1 MKKITS
7 LFQDKLFI
15 IFLIFVFLFY
25 IIFYQY
31 ISLGT
36 KKEIYDTL
44 SKPIVFVTVLCLLM
58 FILYNHL
65 TIGIILIL
73 AFLLSLTYGDTQK
86 RQQDALKARKEQKK
100 QQQQQQQQQ
109 QHNSNNLFN
118 INKQDK
124 HYDIQINKDFVTDAY
139 NNKIYKNGGG
149 GNGPNDEGFTD
160 FIGDTIKGLT
170 NQLREGIKAN
180 KKFEKEL
187 NTGDV
192 SLDDN
197 DNDNDNDNDDDDD
210 DNDNDESL
218 DDDDN
223 DNDEDNEDDDDKS
236 NKHNKH
242 KKKSNARQREDFTR
256 ILKRRFDLSDDD
268 DKRLVYSKKILE
280 SIVNRIN
287 YKYDDKKYLKKYIG
301 SKIEDIVDTLDLL
314 DDDDD

>member
-31 ISLGT
+31 IRLET

-109 QHNSNNLFN
+109 QQNSNNLFN

-187 NTGDV
+187 NTDDV
-192 SLDDN
+192 SL
-197 DNDNDNDNDDDDD
+197 DDDDD

-218 DDDDN
+218 DDYDN
-223 DNDEDNEDDDDKS
+223 DNDEDNEDDDDDDKS

-242 KKKSNARQREDFTR
+242 KKGGNGRQREDFTK

-287 YKYDDKKYLKKYIG
+287 YKYDDKKYLKKDG
-301 SKIEDIVDTLDLL
+301 RK
-314 DDDDD
+314 

>member
-31 ISLGT
+31 LSLET

-100 QQQQQQQQQ
+100 QQELQQQQQKQQQQQQ
-109 QHNSNNLFN
+109 NSNNLFN

-124 HYDIQINKDFVTDAY
+124 HYDIQINKDFITDAY
-139 NNKIYKNGGG
+139 NNKIYKNG

-170 NQLREGIKAN
+170 NQLREGIKSN

-187 NTGDV
+187 NTGDDK
-192 SLDDN
+192 DDN
-197 DNDNDNDNDDDDD
+197 
-210 DNDNDESL
+210 ESL
-218 DDDDN
+218 DDDNDDN
-223 DNDEDNEDDDDKS
+223 DDNEDDDEDNEDDDNKS
-236 NKHNKH
+236 NKH
-242 KKKSNARQREDFTR
+242 KKGGNGRQREDFTR

-268 DKRLVYSKKILE
+268 DKKLVYSKKILE
-280 SIVNRIN
+280 NIVNRIN